1 MGLFSRPHVE
11 TVVDIYNNERFRDFK
26 RILHCY
32 IIQDGKSLV
41 KFHSFDADV
50 YKSLYDAPIIQ
61 DIPVNK
67 SYYDVF
73 KTAYKVFTGME
84 YKDEKSHSGKRDI
97 VEPKV
102 IIDTKN
108 KVLTY
113 ILFVKDCDKVNTV
126 GIPQT
131 KFIFDWIDVNE
142 FLETVYSNKYVNYG
156 DAYREFIVF
165 SISQLFNIGD
175 YIKTLK
181 YTSNQEN

>member
-1 MGLFSRPHVE
+1 MMADNYIGWKMFDTVTIVSRPITKWNYE
-11 TVVDIYNNERFRDFK
+11 TCENI
-26 RILHCY
+26 
-32 IIQDGKSLV
+32 
-41 KFHSFDADV
+41 A
-50 YKSLYDAPIIQ
+50 
-61 DIPVNK
+61 
-67 SYYDVF
+67 
-73 KTAYKVFTGME
+73 TGE
-84 YKDEKSHSGKRDI
+84 CQGFI
-97 VEPKV
+97 V
-102 IIDTKN
+102 DTKN

-113 ILFVKDCDKVNTV
+113 ILFIKDCDKVNTA